1 MDDDVKKV
9 VRIALVVVA
18 VGLMVYLITER
29 RVMVYERN
37 QEPLFLLLLLLAMA
51 CLVVAKKI
59 KTTADTNHEIPEP
72 LGSRD
77 VPSTEHRTAAQAQPL
92 GEAVQ
97 RDLVAPVTRAQGT
110 ESVIVCPACGSSCS
124 IRAVN
129 CESCGHALW

>member
-1 MDDDVKKV
+1 MN
-9 VRIALVVVA
+9 VRIEKIKKHFRDHKEIYIGSAIGAVAGVVI
-18 VGLMVYLITER
+18 G
-29 RVMVYERN
+29 
-37 QEPLFLLLLLLAMA
+37 
-51 CLVVAKKI
+51 LVVAKKI